1 MDRLF
6 TPEIYKSFV
15 KNLDKRKEKMK
26 YIGEISDLGNEIGL
40 IVGELYPNISETE
53 MNEFVMG
60 IKHGISVTNLGTNE
74 L

>member
-26 YIGEISDLGNEIGL
+26 YIGEISDLGNEIGRIL
-40 IVGELYPNISETE
+40 GEIYPDMTETE
-53 MNEFVMG
+53 KNELIMG
-60 IKHGISVTNLGTNE
+60 LKHGISLTDGTH
-74 L
+74 

>member
-26 YIGEISDLGNEIGL
+26 YIGEISDLGNEIGRIL
-40 IVGELYPNISETE
+40 GEIYPGMTETE
-53 MNEFVMG
+53 KNELIMG
-60 IKHGISVTNLGTNE
+60 LKHGISLTDGTH
-74 L
+74 